1 MAVTITGGKY
11 AIRSL
16 SAAGTTSVTIATGT
30 FVSGDFGSTQRMVAL
45 FTSANAFKGIA
56 WVRRFTSTTVLELEN
71 RFVDPVTGLYATQA
85 VGDQVL
91 VSKNSAESATTGF
104 TVASPDNNVVTV
116 SDNVVMGTAGS
127 EVSLCFY
134 EENKQ
139 YTMTNGFQFVGGVS
153 VFGKLMSYDGVSKE
167 SFIWSRECT
176 ARPNEGYPLS
186 GTPAYNLW
194 GTGGTSAHMFFF
206 GGAIGSP
213 MRRSFFIGAEGTSAT
228 NKTYA
233 LYGTR
238 IYHACA
244 SPGGG
249 NWASNADRHLLYKT
263 IHEADYNNADLIQWG
278 NGSFQGS
285 FLSFPQFGAGAPL
298 GIFRAN
304 SAVSFGASTNNRTV
318 VADVGSGALIDD
330 INNGTYVFT
339 NVISPAVSIV
349 RHPGGTTP
357 ITFQFSDDYTNL
369 KARTTLVVRRAVD
382 SVIATSVVNTASTT
396 FAATVIQ
403 STYNGTTNGTIA
415 PATFY
420 TQFDYTIKCYG
431 YNVVNGSHNTYTY
444 SLGTAGNGTDL
455 KLGGLINQVADTG
468 VTLTETNALALSSK
482 FTINSGTKVIT
493 VTGNAT
499 LDELYDYTVSWGC
512 SSAANAVIPALS
524 QYLLT
529 YNGTAL
535 TCFTGWTLAVN
546 TGITLSSGTKYES
559 VTFTTVTLTGTGKI
573 TAIYTSSAG
582 TSTTFEFQNVTVG
595 SSLVIYDASG
605 VTKYFQQEVTSAGDY
620 AYYIA
625 PGTTGTYSWAI
636 ELYGK
641 QRQSGSFAANTGG
654 LLFYEPIYVEDVG
667 LSQLTKATVAAYT
680 AISDLD
686 RFYDYTAYRRL
697 SEDFIKLG
705 QIATRSGTAV
715 EIGDRNLVVNAAASV
730 MESITGST
738 ITIKSGVLA
747 PGSKYS
753 TIIAT
758 PPKLVTAATTEVITA
773 SIEDGAGN
781 SSVTIQGGSGNF
793 TLWKLANAVPEA
805 DYATGTNLGNVGNT
819 TFRFLDAPGFKIV
832 IVDNVTGYRIT
843 CPMDKGVYTRGL
855 FFGSQVQL
863 AQSAEVTQIN
873 TKVDILTN
881 NVAALPQ
888 EILDS
893 TVETGATVVES
904 LRLHNSVLGGKVSGG
919 GSGIETFRDLA
930 DTKDRLVSTNDA
942 QGNRTSEVTDLT

>member
-16 SAAGTTSVTIATGT
+16 SAAGTTNVTIATGT
-30 FVSGDFGSTQRMVAL
+30 FVSGDFGATQRMVSL
-45 FTSANAFKGIA
+45 FTSAGVFKGIA
-56 WVRRFTSTTVLELEN
+56 WVRRYVSTTQVELEN
-71 RFVDPVTGLYATQA
+71 PFVDPITGLYATQA

-91 VSKNSAESATTGF
+91 VSKNSAESAVTGF
-104 TVASPDNNVVTV
+104 AVASPDNNVVTV
-116 SDNVVMGTAGS
+116 TDNVLMGTAGS
-127 EVSLCFY
+127 ETSVCFY
-134 EENKQ
+134 DQNVQ
-139 YTMTNGFQFVGGVS
+139 FTMTNGFQFNGGVS

-176 ARPNEGYPLS
+176 ARPNEAYPAGGGS
-186 GTPAYNLW
+186 PAYNIW

-206 GGAIGSP
+206 GGALGSP
-213 MRRSFFIGAEGTSAT
+213 MRRSFFIGAQGSNAT
-228 NKTYA
+228 NKSFA
-233 LYGTR
+233 CFGTR
-238 IYHACA
+238 LYHTAG

-249 NWASNADRHLLYKT
+249 NWASNPARHLLYKT
-263 IHEADYNNADLIQWG
+263 IHEADYSNANLIQWG
-278 NGSFQGS
+278 DGAFQGS
-285 FLSFPQFGAGAPL
+285 FLSFPQFGAGTPL
-298 GIFRAN
+298 GIFRA
-304 SAVSFGASTNNRTV
+304 SGAVSFGASANNRTV
-318 VADVGSGALIDD
+318 VADTGSGAFIDD

-339 NVISPAVSIV
+339 NLITPFVTIL

-357 ITFQFSDDYTNL
+357 IEFRFSDDYTNL
-369 KARTTLVVRRAVD
+369 KARTTVVLQRAVD
-382 SVIATSVVNTASTT
+382 SVTAASVVNTASTT
-396 FAATVIQ
+396 FTATVVQ
-403 STYNGTTNGTIA
+403 STYNGTGNGTVA
-415 PATFY
+415 PTTFY
-420 TQFDYTIKCYG
+420 TQFNYTIKCYG
-431 YNVVNGSHNTYTY
+431 YNVVNGAHNTYTY

-499 LDELYDYTVSWGC
+499 LDELYDYAVAWGC
-512 SSAANAVIPALS
+512 SSAANAVVPALS

-605 VTKYFQQEVTSAGDY
+605 ITKYFQQEVTSAGDY
-620 AYYIA
+620 AYYIP

-636 ELYGK
+636 EQYGK

-667 LSQLTKATVAAYT
+667 ITQTIKATVAAYT
-680 AISDLD
+680 AIDNLD
-686 RFYDYTAYRRL
+686 KFYDFTAYRRL

-715 EIGDRNLVVNAAASV
+715 EIGNRNLTVNAAASV
-730 MESITGST
+730 MESITGLT

-758 PPKLVTAATTEVITA
+758 PPRLVTAATTEVITA
-773 SIEDGAGN
+773 AIEDGAGD

-805 DYATGTNLGNVGNT
+805 DYATGTNLGNVGNV
-819 TFRFLDAPGFKIV
+819 TFRFLNDPGFKIV

-843 CPMDKGVYTRGL
+843 CPMDKGIYTRGL

-881 NVAALPQ
+881 NVAAVQTDVDAIQGKTDGLTFTIPNV
-888 EILDS
+888 LDANIQY
-893 TVETGATVVES
+893 VNDIEVKGTGQ
-904 LRLHNSVLGGKVSGG
+904 
-919 GSGIETFRDLA
+919 DA
-930 DTKDRLVSTNDA
+930 DPWNPV
-942 QGNRTSEVTDLT
+942 